1 MGNVL
6 SRHECLRETV
16 SGKAAN
22 ENRSPRRRALVIF
35 NPTAGRRNRAK
46 LSRVMDALEA
56 GGTAVTVRETKAAGD
71 ARRIAGDV
79 SSRDMDVVIAA
90 GGDGTLNEVVN
101 GRSEDGPPV
110 GLIPLGT
117 ANVAALELGLGP
129 TSSAIARAIGYGPVR
144 PLWCGEIAGRKFLLM
159 AGVGFDAHVVGGV
172 SMPIKRLIGKG
183 AYVAESAVQLWQYGF
198 PAFEADIDGQRIT
211 VASMVISNARYY
223 GGPFTCAA
231 AASFTVPGFHVGL
244 FELPG
249 RLHVLRYGL
258 ALARGRLE
266 RSGGYRVVEA
276 RRVTL
281 LGPAEEP
288 VQIDGEIGP
297 SLPVE
302 VSVSS
307 TAIPFVHP
315 LPEQ

>member
-1 MGNVL
+1 M
-6 SRHECLRETV
+6 REAV
-16 SGKAAN
+16 FGKAAN
-22 ENRSPRRRALVIF
+22 ENRLPRRRALVIF

-46 LSRVMDALEA
+46 LAQVVEVLGAE
-56 GGTAVTVRETKAAGD
+56 GTAVTVRETQAAGD
-71 ARRIAGDV
+71 ARRIAGEV
-79 SSRDMDVVIAA
+79 SCRDTDVVIAA

-101 GRSEDGPPV
+101 GRSEEGPPV

-117 ANVAALELGLGP
+117 ANVAALELGLGQS
-129 TSSAIARAIGYGPVR
+129 SSAIARAIGYGPVR

-183 AYVAESAVQLWQYGF
+183 AYVAESGVQLWRYGF

-231 AASFTVPGFHVGL
+231 AASFTEPGFHVGL
-244 FELPG
+244 FQHPG
-249 RLHVLRYGL
+249 RLHVLRYAL
-258 ALARGRLE
+258 ALTRGRLE
-266 RSGGYRVVEA
+266 ESRGYRVVKA
-276 RRVTL
+276 QRVIL
-281 LGPAEEP
+281 LGPAGEP

-302 VSVSS
+302 VTVSS